1 MTKDIRRHNDYM
13 QEQGSH
19 KVLPAT
25 APYRPNCLNYNNL
38 YPCDGKL
45 QWCPLREHWWQFT
58 YPHGIMTRIIYND
71 ITREVNGEIDN
82 IVYETRYTRSEVRDT
97 MIKHPYDDRDNLKT
111 FINNHHSSQ
120 EIYDEP
126 IIYMDQMALEERSH
140 GDQNSK
146 RTYTHPNNESCKTIN
161 RKQIKSSIRSQKEK
175 QQQRMH
181 NHKN

>member
-1 MTKDIRRHNDYM
+1 MTNDIRIHPNYMQYM
-13 QEQGSH
+13 QEDGSH
-19 KVLPAT
+19 KVLPVKCT
-25 APYRPNCLNYNNL
+25 SSCSGYNNL

-58 YPHGIMTRIIYND
+58 YPHSIMTRTIYND
-71 ITREVNGEIDN
+71 ITWEVNVEIDK
-82 IVYETRYTRSEVRDT
+82 IVNETRYTRAEIRDT

-161 RKQIKSSIRSQKEK
+161 RKQKKHQSVLKRKNKIKS
-175 QQQRMH
+175 
-181 NHKN
+181 

>member
-1 MTKDIRRHNDYM
+1 MTKDIRRHNSYM
-13 QEQGSH
+13 QEDGSH

-25 APYRPNCLNYNNL
+25 APYRSNNNYYL

-58 YPHGIMTRIIYND
+58 YPHGIMTRTIYND
-71 ITREVNGEIDN
+71 ITREVNVEIDN
-82 IVYETRYTRSEVRDT
+82 NVNEARCTRAEVRDI

-126 IIYMDQMALEERSH
+126 YITYMDQKVLKSFSH
-140 GDQNSK
+140 TDQNSK